1 MKKWIFFF
9 GFFAILISA
18 CCALYVYTYRVDFA
32 QTILSRILRTPVQV
46 AAIEISKDGLY
57 VQKLEVHNP
66 ADCLLQNAFSCSS
79 INFKMNWKE
88 LTKAFIDDNS
98 KGIVVDEVRICQPYM
113 SLELF
118 NLLGSDNNW
127 TRILNHLNSK
137 KPTRDKHK
145 PARTF
150 TIKKIILENI
160 QVEIRNHLIGKAVI
174 RPKEIEQIE
183 INDIGS
189 KSPMTSQQLVY
200 IIATTVLNQVG
211 KNLDLPSLSREILLN
226 SRNSLSDFSVQGG
239 DVRPGAPRGI
249 QQKLYNITHR
259 VNQATEELK
268 KIFQ

>member
-1 MKKWIFFF
+1 M
-9 GFFAILISA
+9 
-18 CCALYVYTYRVDFA
+18 YVYSYRVDFA

-46 AAIEISKDGLY
+46 KALEITKDGLY
-57 VQKLEVHNP
+57 VQKLEIHNP
-66 ADCLLQNAFSCSS
+66 SDCLLQNAFSCSS
-79 INFKMNWKE
+79 ISFKMDWKE
-88 LTKAFIDDNS
+88 LVKAFFDDNS
-98 KGIVVDEVRICQPYM
+98 KGISVDEVTIKQPYM

-118 NLLGSDNNW
+118 NLIGSDNNW

-137 KPTRDKHK
+137 KPNREKLK

-150 TIKKIILENI
+150 TVKKIIIEKM
-160 QVEIRNHLIGKAVI
+160 QVEVRNHLIGKAAI
-174 RPKEIEQIE
+174 RPIEIEKIE
-183 INDIGS
+183 INDVGS
-189 KSPMTSQQLVY
+189 KSPMTSQQLIY

-211 KNLDLPSLSREILLN
+211 KNVDLPSLSREILLN

-249 QQKLYNITHR
+249 QQKLYNLTHR